1 MKHIVL
7 FLYFSLTSI
16 VTLGQSKLQY
26 NLNKGKVFTIKQ
38 TAQQIITQQ
47 IDSASHI
54 ITNNI
59 SGVLEFKVI
68 EEINDNYKIAL
79 SFKDLNLDISSSI
92 QGVLMSVKAK
102 EVIEGDMQS
111 KIFNAILNT
120 PVEIILSKTGN
131 ILEATGGDSLVNK
144 MTFASGLEDKFSLN
158 MMRKSLEKEFGS
170 EALSNSYKQLT
181 HIYTEEKVSVG
192 ETWENEYQGKLTT
205 KNSWTLDKLT
215 ETNATISGKATVIM
229 NVVDPATTMKL
240 SGTQETSITTDI
252 ASGFILKMKVEGF
265 SEGFSTSVQ
274 MGNIEIP
281 TTISSTITYELIKE

>member
-16 VTLGQSKLQY
+16 VVLGQSKLQY
-26 NLNKGKVFTIKQ
+26 SLKKGDIFTIKQ

-59 SGVLEFKVI
+59 SGLLEFKVL
-68 EEINDNYKIAL
+68 EEIDDNYKIAL

-131 ILEATGGDSLVNK
+131 ILEAIGGDSLVNK
-144 MTFASGLEDKFSLN
+144 MTFASGLEDQFSLN

-181 HIYTEEKVSVG
+181 YIYTNEKVSVG
-192 ETWENEYQGKLTT
+192 DTWENEYQGKLTT
-205 KNSWTLDKLT
+205 KNSWTLDNLT
-215 ETNATISGKATVIM
+215 DTNAIISGKATVIM

-240 SGTQETSITTDI
+240 NGTQETSITTDI

-274 MGNIEIP
+274 MGNQEIP